1 MKTNIQQE
9 RATKRKQCRW
19 SLRRRAITWGIAIV
33 VFGMLLSGC
42 KLPFQPIP
50 GVNRPGEYYYY
61 TKNYQDSSLGFNLLG
76 KCLTASD
83 DKFRILPPPL
93 AIFPGL
99 PLCLVE
105 NYIVCPI
112 VDTVFI
118 PYDFCRRFWNARVCA
133 TDGVNVTVLD
143 YWGRPAAGINV
154 VFDGVAHAGRR
165 VICDG
170 MVMGPSG
177 MYFTQTDA
185 RGKCYIPVDL
195 ETCYLKHL
203 KAEAW
208 TSEGHYI
215 AQDGMLL
222 SRDVTIK
229 LAPRKD
235 GKYDGFVP
243 VNKDLAF
250 MGLPQRCRFNEPT
263 DEKRSSRRFIRSM
276 GAEVCLRYYDG
287 KMPIC
292 PADFDSYWNGELKRM
307 SVEVTNDVEI
317 VEEHELST
325 PARRV
330 YRVNVP
336 TFGRTVWGYLSEPRC
351 AKGTVCRATI
361 LFGDKGPD
369 SLPGKLNFKPDEIM
383 LYLSVFPPDYDYRR
397 RDYAVMKR
405 YGWEGFAVE
414 EAYALDGLIE
424 GRETYFFHPVILGAA
439 KAVDWLAE
447 RTNIDSNSIRCVGE
461 GQGGGLALC
470 VMALSEKIDSGAV
483 FMPTIVGASLNEYD
497 FPRLNWFFSF
507 KGNRLDDAKSTMVYF
522 DPANFAARIKVPV
535 DVYVN
540 LERSSI
546 FEQMDPSFIAIK
558 ALRESTESRMI
569 IDNTL
574 DNETA
579 WEVLFGGES
588 PVLRTVNSF

>member
-1 MKTNIQQE
+1 MNADIQQE
-9 RATKRKQCRW
+9 RGTTRKQSRR
-19 SLRRRAITWGIAIV
+19 SLWRRAMTWGIALA
-33 VFGMLLSGC
+33 VFGILLLGC

-61 TKNYQDSSLGFNLLG
+61 TKNYRDPSLGFNLLG

-83 DKFRILPPPL
+83 GKFSIIPSPL
-93 AIFPGL
+93 AMFPGI
-99 PLCLVE
+99 PLYLVE
-105 NYIVCPI
+105 NYIVCPV

-118 PYDFCRRFWNARVCA
+118 PYDFCRGLRNARICA

-154 VFDGVAHAGRR
+154 VFDGVAHPGGR

-170 MVMGPSG
+170 RVMGTSG

-185 RGKCYIPVDL
+185 SGKCYIPVDFDS
-195 ETCYLKHL
+195 CYLKHL
-203 KAEAW
+203 NAEAW

-215 AQDGMLL
+215 ARDGML
-222 SRDVTIK
+222 SRNETIK
-229 LAPRKD
+229 LGPRKD

-250 MGLPQRCRFNEPT
+250 MKIPQRCQFKEPT
-263 DEKRSSRRFIRSM
+263 DEKGSSPRSTRSM

-287 KMPIC
+287 KMPNR

-307 SVEVTNDVEI
+307 SLEVTNDVEI

-325 PARRV
+325 PTRRV
-330 YRVNVP
+330 CRVNVP
-336 TFGRTVWGYLSEPRC
+336 TFGRIVWGYLSEPRGVT
-351 AKGTVCRATI
+351 GTVYRATI
-361 LFGDKGPD
+361 LFSDKGPD
-369 SLPGKLNFKPDEIM
+369 PLPDKLSFKPDEIM
-383 LYLSVFPPDYDYRR
+383 LWLSVFPPDYDYRR

-405 YGWEGFAVE
+405 YGWGGLSVE

-424 GRETYFFHPVILGAA
+424 GREAYFFHPVILGAT

-447 RTNIDSNSIRCVGE
+447 RTNVDSRSIRCVGE

-470 VMALSEKIDSGAV
+470 VMALCEKIERGAV
-483 FMPTIVGASLNEYD
+483 FMPSIAGASLNEYE
-497 FPRLNWFFSF
+497 FPRLHRFFSF
-507 KGNRLDDAKSTMVYF
+507 KESKQDVAKSMMAYF
-522 DPANFAARIKVPV
+522 DPANFAARIKAPV

-540 LERSSI
+540 LKRSSI
-546 FEQMDPSFIAIK
+546 FEQMDPCFITIK
-558 ALRESTESRMI
+558 ALRESPESRMI

-579 WEVLFGGES
+579 WEVLLGRREE
-588 PVLRTVNSF
+588 

>member
-1 MKTNIQQE
+1 MKANEQQE
-9 RATKRKQCRW
+9 QATTRKQIRRSLKRRAT
-19 SLRRRAITWGIAIV
+19 TWGIALVIFV
-33 VFGMLLSGC
+33 ALLSGC

-61 TKNYQDSSLGFNLLG
+61 TKNYSNPSLGFNLLG

-83 DKFRILPPPL
+83 GKFSIIPSPL
-93 AIFPGL
+93 AIFPGI
-99 PLCLVE
+99 PLCLAE

-118 PYDFCRRFWNARVCA
+118 PYDFCRRLWNERVCA

-154 VFDGVAHAGRR
+154 VFDGVAHAGGR

-170 MVMGPSG
+170 KVMGPSG
-177 MYFTQTDA
+177 KYFTQTDA
-185 RGKCYIPVDL
+185 SGKCYIPADL
-195 ETCYLKHL
+195 DSCYLKHL
-203 KAEAW
+203 NAEAW

-215 AQDGMLL
+215 ARDGML

-235 GKYDGFVP
+235 GKYDAFVP
-243 VNKDLAF
+243 VDKDLAF
-250 MGLPQRCRFNEPT
+250 TGIPQRCCFKEPS
-263 DEKRSSRRFIRSM
+263 DEKSSSPRSTRSM

-287 KMPIC
+287 KMPTR
-292 PADFDSYWNGELKRM
+292 PVDFDSYWNGELKRM
-307 SVEVTNDVEI
+307 SLEVTNDVEI
-317 VEEHELST
+317 VEAHELST
-325 PARRV
+325 PTHRV
-330 YRVNVP
+330 CRVNVP
-336 TFGRTVWGYLSEPRC
+336 SFGRTVWGYLSEPRG
-351 AKGTVCRATI
+351 ATGTVYRATI
-361 LFGDKGPD
+361 LFCDKGPNPPPD
-369 SLPGKLNFKPDEIM
+369 KLNFKLDEIM
-383 LYLSVFPPDYDYRR
+383 LWLSVFPPDYDYRR

-405 YGWEGFAVE
+405 YGWEGRAIE

-424 GRETYFFHPVILGAA
+424 GRETYFFHPVILGAT

-447 RTNIDSNSIRCVGE
+447 RTNVDSKNIRCVGE

-470 VMALSEKIDSGAV
+470 VMALNAKIATGAV
-483 FMPTIVGASLNEYD
+483 FMPTIAGASLNEYE
-497 FPRLNWFFSF
+497 FPRLHWFFSF
-507 KGNRLDDAKSTMVYF
+507 KDNRQDAAKSMMAYF
-522 DPANFAARIKVPV
+522 DPANFAARIKAPV

-540 LERSSI
+540 LKRSSD
-546 FEQMDPSFIAIK
+546 FEQMDPCFITIK
-558 ALRESTESRMI
+558 ALRESAESRMI

-579 WEVLFGGES
+579 WEVLFGRREE
-588 PVLRTVNSF
+588 